1 MAGLSFKKIARSLK
15 DNMAIVLQ
23 LAAVIFI
30 GLSILFGRSSDY
42 TDTAARDLS
51 SRLSSRVKLLET
63 YMEQAL
69 KGTDSPWMEL
79 EDLPQDM
86 VIYRYMGDT
95 LQSWCHQFPVND
107 DEIDTRSL
115 FRLAPSLSNTWYM
128 PLADIG
134 KELSFRN
141 IGPKWYLA
149 KFAEEGKVRVV
160 AGLEVKNTINTP
172 SVNGVNPVLRLS
184 DRFSVYPLSYSGGAE
199 VSVDGQPLMK
209 VIQENAQVPP
219 LVPNV
224 LIVWIALLIMIIAA
238 FVYLFTHRTIKGMLI
253 TQVWLILVLGAFY
266 ILGRWLSGTESIFS
280 PAVYA
285 DGSVFYSL
293 GAVLLINLAISL
305 LVYTVYCVRLP
316 LTRAINRSKAR
327 MILPAVP
334 ILALAAILIYSYISF
349 KSIIVNSVICL
360 ELYKIAELS
369 SFTVYV
375 YISYIFLIS
384 ACVMLL
390 QLLRPWFKYVF
401 GLRVNFLSHT
411 GRMVIMIV
419 CAAALVTFSSIEGKK
434 REERRVNIWANRLAV
449 ERNLAFELQL
459 MGVENAIASDA
470 VMANLVLQNA
480 DYRIILNRITE
491 GFLGRMSQEY
501 ELGLFIFNDKDGDA
515 AVMSYLSDL
524 FSKGSPIADDSRFI
538 YTRSAN
544 GMARYAGQFTYYSP
558 STGMTRM
565 VVTID
570 AKTDNDDIG
579 YYAILENSSPG
590 NVILPHTYSYAKYLN
605 GKLVSYKGNYAYPT
619 VLKDRFKEVSATSQA
634 SSLNY
639 DDYEHFFKKVSD
651 GEFIVISR
659 PEVEFTNYLVASF
672 MVALAMLFILSMV
685 SMDRKR
691 RSAFTKN
698 YYKSTFNTILFV
710 SLVGTMVVLALIS
723 VFFVYRRNE
732 ANINNLMTSKIS
744 TIQALV
750 QSEIRYY
757 TSYEDFDTQQAGQ
770 MLTAIGDHTQSDLT
784 LYTADGRVFKSTRP
798 EVFERLLWGM
808 RADEDAYRNIMYENK
823 RYYIHKERTSGRQY
837 YAMYAPLSNGDGK
850 VLAILC
856 APYTDTGL
864 EFRTEAVF
872 HSLFIITLFFIL
884 LSVARLIST
893 RIIDKMFIPILEMG
907 RKMTSARDEGLEYI
921 IYEREDEISSLVR
934 AYNLM
939 VHDLSESSRQLA
951 RAERDK
957 AWSEMA
963 RQVAHEIKNPLTP
976 IKLQIQRLI
985 MLRSRGDASWGERFD
1000 SMAPVILESIDT
1012 LTDTANEFSTF
1023 AKLYSEE
1030 PVTIDLDRLIAE
1042 QIALFDGRSNIEFQ
1056 YIGLQGAV
1064 IEGPKPQ
1071 ITRVFVNLLT
1081 NAVQAVENSVKE
1093 QEEKGEEPAAAKV
1106 YVSLRKSTRDGFY
1119 DVVVEDNG
1127 PGVKD
1132 ENRARLFTPN
1142 FTTKSSGTGLGLAIC
1157 KNILERCG
1165 GEIFYSRS
1173 FTLGGACFTVRLP
1186 LKG

>member
-1 MAGLSFKKIARSLK
+1 MTVFKKISSFLKGNLAISLQ
-15 DNMAIVLQ
+15 I
-23 LAAVIFI
+23 AAVFFI
-30 GLSILFGRSSDY
+30 GLSILIGRSSDY
-42 TDTAARDLS
+42 TDTAARNLS
-51 SRLSSRVKLLET
+51 SLLSSRVELLDN
-63 YMEQAL
+63 YIDKAL
-69 KGTDSPWMEL
+69 SDTDNPWMDL
-79 EDLPQDM
+79 DLPEDM
-86 VIYRYMGDT
+86 VIYRYKGDS
-95 LQSWCHQFPVND
+95 LQAWCHQFPVNN
-107 DEIDTRSL
+107 DELYTRSL
-115 FRLAPSLSNTWYM
+115 FQLAPSLSTNSAL
-128 PLADIG
+128 PLAEIG
-134 KELSFRN
+134 KELTFSN

-149 KFAEEGKVRVV
+149 KRVEAGEFKVI

-172 SVNGVNPVLRLS
+172 SINGVNPILRLS
-184 DRFSVYPLSYSGGAE
+184 DRFSVYPLTYSGGAE
-199 VSVDGQPLMK
+199 VSVDGHPMMK

-224 LIVWIALLIMIIAA
+224 LVVWIALLIMIIAA
-238 FVYLFTHRTIKGMLI
+238 FVYLFTHRNIRGMLI
-253 TQVWLILVLGAFY
+253 TQGWLVLVLGAFY

-293 GAVLLINLAISL
+293 GAILLINLAISL
-305 LVYTVYCVRLP
+305 LVYSVYCVRLP
-316 LTRAINRSKAR
+316 IDRALHKRGKSALVLSP
-327 MILPAVP
+327 ILPAL
-334 ILALAAILIYSYISF
+334 ILAAILVYSYISF

-369 SFTVYV
+369 SFSVYV
-375 YISYIFLIS
+375 YISYIFLLS
-384 ACVMLL
+384 ACVLLL
-390 QLLRPWFKYVF
+390 QLMRPGFMTIFK
-401 GLRVNFLSHT
+401 LRVNFLSHT
-411 GRMVIMIV
+411 GRMVIMVV
-419 CAAALVTFSSIEGKK
+419 CAAALVTFSSLEGRK
-434 REERRVNIWANRLAV
+434 REEKRMNIWANRLAV

-459 MGVENAIASDA
+459 MAVENAIAADG
-470 VMANLVLQNA
+470 VLANLVIHNA
-480 DYRIILNRITE
+480 DYRIILNRVTE

-501 ELGLFIFNDKDGDA
+501 DVGLYLFKDNEGDA
-515 AVMSYLSDL
+515 NVLSYLADL
-524 FSKGSPIADDSRFI
+524 FAKGSPIADNSRFI
-538 YTRSAN
+538 YSRSAN
-544 GMARYAGQFTYYSP
+544 GMSRYAGRFAYYAP
-558 STGMTRM
+558 AQGMTSM
-565 VVTID
+565 VITID
-570 AKTDNDDIG
+570 ARADNDDIG
-579 YYAILENSSPG
+579 YYAILGNSSPG
-590 NVILPHTYSYAKYLN
+590 SVVLPHTYSYAKYLN
-605 GKLVSYKGNYAYPT
+605 DKLVSYKGNYAYPT
-619 VLKDRFKEVSATSQA
+619 ILKDLFKEVSANSA
-634 SSLNY
+634 SSRLNY
-639 DDYEHFFKKVSD
+639 NDYEHFFKKVSE

-659 PEVEFTNYLVASF
+659 PEVEFNNYLVASF
-672 MVALAMLFILSMV
+672 MVALAMLFVLSIIA
-685 SMDRKR
+685 MDRKR

-698 YYKSTFNTILFV
+698 YYKSTFNTVLFL

-723 VFFVYRRNE
+723 VFFVYKRNE

-744 TIQALV
+744 TIQSLV

-784 LYTADGRVFKSTRP
+784 LYTPDGRVFKSTRP

-808 RADEDAYRNIMYENK
+808 RADEEAYRNIMHENM

-837 YAMYAPLSNGDGK
+837 YAMYAPLFNGDGK

-872 HSLFIITLFFIL
+872 HSLFIITLFFML
-884 LSVARLIST
+884 LSLARLIST
-893 RIIDKMFIPILEMG
+893 RVIDRMFIPILDMG
-907 RKMTSARDEGLEYI
+907 RKMSSARDEGLEYI
-921 IYEREDEISSLVR
+921 IYEREDEISTLVR

-1000 SMAPVILESIDT
+1000 SMAPLILESIDT

-1030 PVTIDLDRLIAE
+1030 PVTIDLDRLLSE
-1042 QIALFDGRSNIEFQ
+1042 QITLFDGRSNIDFQ

-1081 NAVQAVENSVKE
+1081 NAVQAVENQKE
-1093 QEEKGEEPAAAKV
+1093 NKQV
-1106 YVSLRKSTRDGFY
+1106 YVSLRKSSHDGFY

-1165 GEIFYSRS
+1165 GDIFYSKS

-1186 LKG
+1186 MKG